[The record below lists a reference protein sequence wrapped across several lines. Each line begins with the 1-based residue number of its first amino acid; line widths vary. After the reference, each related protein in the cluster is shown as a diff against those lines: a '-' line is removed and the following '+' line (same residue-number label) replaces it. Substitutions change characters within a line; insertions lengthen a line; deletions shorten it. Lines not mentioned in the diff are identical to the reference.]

1 MLGPGY
7 VFWLIVGLGVLGRF
21 LYLTELLWFTGAI
34 ILAYFGL
41 GIILITLDELDV
53 VWFTGR
59 KPCLTKKNE

>member
-21 LYLTELLWFTGAI
+21 LYLTDMLWFTGGV
-34 ILAYFGL
+34 ILAYFSL
-41 GIILITLDELDV
+41 GIIFITVDELDV

-59 KPCLTKKNE
+59 KPCITEKNE